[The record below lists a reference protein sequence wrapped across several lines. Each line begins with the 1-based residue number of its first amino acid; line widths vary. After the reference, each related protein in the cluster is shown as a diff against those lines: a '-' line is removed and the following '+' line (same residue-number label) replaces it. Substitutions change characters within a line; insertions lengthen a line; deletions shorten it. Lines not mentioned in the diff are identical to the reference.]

1 MTTMLAQRVRL
12 TVMLALATVVGLSCG
27 GDSDVGTGPIAVAN
41 VQISPPEATIAPAGT
56 VQLAATPK
64 DAAGTTLADRSVT
77 WSTSDAA
84 VATVSEAG
92 LVTGVAEARPLSRR

>member
-1 MTTMLAQRVRL
+1 MATMLAQRVRL
-12 TVMLALATVVGLSCG
+12 IVMVPLATVVVLSCG

-41 VQISPPEATIAPAGT
+41 VEISPPAATIAPTGT

-92 LVTGVAEARPLSRR
+92 LVTGVAEGEAV